1 MKELVNWLAV
11 AMGILVTLIFGLAVV
26 SSAHAQQ
33 RQMTPEQQEFI
44 DLSNALVMQRNDAL
58 NQVAQ
63 FKALTDKLQ
72 RELEAAKKAAAA
84 CIPK

>member
-1 MKELVNWLAV
+1 MTKVLVA
-11 AMGILVTLIFGLAVV
+11 LIFGLAVV

-33 RQMTPEQQEFI
+33 RPLTPEQQEFI
-44 DLSNALVMQRNDAL
+44 DLSNALVVQRNDAL